1 MGKKPVFP
9 AQLVPKPGALRPS
22 KMPEMRLPSQNRD
35 CVFGIWYLISG
46 EIFMVFYSRL
56 ASCFL

>member
-1 MGKKPVFP
+1 
-9 AQLVPKPGALRPS
+9 VPKPGALRPS
-22 KMPEMRLPSQNRD
+22 KIPEMRLPIQNRD
-35 CVFGIWYLISG
+35 CVFGIWFLISE